1 MKQSLLTVAA
11 LAVLQ
16 IVSGQDCCDVTE
28 FSADSKAADGTWTV
42 AATMWSPY
50 ESAGGAS
57 FCDLVEIRSV
67 TPAGG
72 NYTVLGKRLFNQS
85 HPDEQ
90 PFLRMIGG
98 IALAS
103 GEDTIV
109 AIARD
114 TVNGFC
120 GESLTLT
127 ITGDMPITVTA
138 PPVAPSITPPPAPVS
153 TAPVVSTP
161 VSTAPVVTPV
171 VDTST
176 TSPVAVQGGMGGG
189 SSPVVVSTLPSVMP
203 SDTPSGIPSYLPSSI
218 PSDASSTVGKP
229 TGGSTSGAKT
239 SFGFGAIAAVAATT
253 GVSMFL
259 L

>member
-1 MKQSLLTVAA
+1 MMKQSLLIIAILV
-11 LAVLQ
+11 VLQ
-16 IVSGQDCCDVTE
+16 IVGGQDCCDVQE
-28 FSADSKAADGTWTV
+28 FSTDSKAADGTWTV

-50 ESAGGAS
+50 ESAEGAS

-67 TPAGG
+67 TSAGG
-72 NYTVLGKRLFNQS
+72 NYTVLGERAFNQS

-90 PFLRMIGG
+90 PFLRMVGG

-114 TVNGFC
+114 SVNGFC

-153 TAPVVSTP
+153 TAPVVSAP
-161 VSTAPVVTPV
+161 VSPAPV

-176 TSPVAVQGGMGGG
+176 TSPVAAQGGMGGG
-189 SSPVVVSTLPSVMP
+189 GNAPVALSTLPSVMP
-203 SDTPSGIPSYLPSSI
+203 SYLPSGIPSYLPSSI

-229 TGGSTSGAKT
+229 TGGGTSGARAA
-239 SFGFGAIAAVAATT
+239 FGFSAVAAVAATT